1 MPMEIR
7 KAVVIDDALGPPP
20 PGLLQQGPKDAWSD
34 FVVGTAAAVTAV
46 NQELFPQAPLDAEA
60 LVETLTSQHAH
71 LTSLWLLHRAGK
83 VPEANLSLLFDEV
96 AAEMDAR
103 AGSAKL
109 VVDRLQRL
117 IGVEN
122 VATFWAYEG
131 ATEALAEA
139 DIAFVD
145 FYLNNSET
153 EADALSRIAEAAA
166 QLATPTLLFFMSSQA
181 TLEQQQ
187 KVREKIGRRSA
198 FFDVMLKSDIN
209 DDFLDAKI
217 GAKQES
223 FDSNRALE
231 NVIKQAVAA
240 AKSAVE
246 EFGERCDELEVH
258 DLRLLNLMRLEAEGE
273 SLQEYLTWLFSE
285 ALAAKTRR
293 LALTHVQNGAI
304 EPASIGFSGQIS
316 QGTVL
321 FDLFSEVVFGP
332 ALGEDKNVRFG
343 EVFQCVEESSEYLLV
358 LTPACDLQRCS
369 PDKTLLCVTASAL
382 DYSGPREITKS
393 KLFGKLNDG
402 GLCHLLT
409 TGMSEDDKPTF
420 SLLTWDAA
428 RIRTM
433 TIAELRTEKFK
444 RVALMNEIF
453 AQEVK
458 EEVLRALG
466 RVGTQIDPPPPQ
478 ALDAMLSWK
487 QAAGGAWR
495 TEPTPANRFASA
507 LLTFSADKK
516 GAVAVVSDEFKLW
529 AKRKIFESFDGAP
542 PEKLTNC
549 LNTLAAEGQF
559 KMNKSFKWAENGALV
574 VRLIDPTPN
583 PPIEPSAWLVV
594 TLLTGSPQEPG
605 EAGEMA

>member
-34 FVVGTAAAVTAV
+34 YVVRSADAVTAV
-46 NQELFPQAPLDAEA
+46 NEQLFPEAPLDAEA

-71 LTSLWLLHRAGK
+71 LTSLWALHRAGK
-83 VPEANLSLLFDEV
+83 VPQANLSLLFDEV

-103 AGSAKL
+103 AGSAKS

-117 IGVEN
+117 IGAEN
-122 VATFWAYEG
+122 VSTFWAYEG
-131 ATEALAEA
+131 ATEALADA
-139 DIAFVD
+139 DVAFVD

-153 EADALSRIAEAAA
+153 EAEALNRIAAAA
-166 QLATPTLLFFMSSQA
+166 PQLAGPTLLFFMSSQA

-198 FFDVMLKSDIN
+198 FFDVMLKTDID

-217 GAKQES
+217 GSKRES

-231 NVIKQAVAA
+231 NILKQALAA
-240 AKSAVE
+240 AKSAVD
-246 EFGERCDELEVH
+246 EFGERCAELEVH
-258 DLRLLNLMRLEAEGE
+258 DLRLLNLTRLEAEGE
-273 SLQEYLTWLFSE
+273 TLQEYLTWLFSE

-293 LALTHVQNGAI
+293 LAQTHVQNGAI

-332 ALGEDKNVRFG
+332 ALGEDKSVRFG
-343 EVFQCVEESSEYLLV
+343 EVYQCVEEANEYLLV

-369 PDKTLLCVTASAL
+369 VEKTLLCVRATAL

-409 TGMSEDDKPTF
+409 TGENEDGKPTF
-420 SLLTWDAA
+420 SLLTWDAD
-428 RIRTM
+428 RILTL
-433 TIAELRTEKFK
+433 TIAQLKTDKFK

-458 EEVLRALG
+458 EEVLRVLG

-487 QAAGGAWR
+487 QPGNVWR
-495 TEPTPANRFASA
+495 HEPTPANRFASA
-507 LLTFSADKK
+507 ILTFSADKK
-516 GAVAVVSDEFKLW
+516 GAVAIVSDEFKLW
-529 AKRKIFESFDGAP
+529 AKRKIFESFNGTP
-542 PEKLTNC
+542 PENLTTCLTALTN
-549 LNTLAAEGQF
+549 EGQF
-559 KMNKSFKWAENGALV
+559 KMNKSSKFESGALIV
-574 VRLIDPTPN
+574 KLIDPTPN
-583 PPIEPSAWLVV
+583 PPIEQNAWLVV
-594 TLLTGSPQEPG
+594 SLLTGSPQQPD
-605 EAGEMA
+605 EAAEEA